1 MSTIKLTNKGATL
14 MVAHRGL
21 SGLETENTHAAF
33 VAAGNRSYYGI
44 ETDVHKTADGHYV
57 VIHDNSTARV
67 AGEDLIV
74 EQSRFADLRAL
85 LLKQRDGE
93 KGRTDIRIPT
103 LAEYI
108 AICKQYDKTAVLEF
122 KNEFQTSD
130 IEGVVAI
137 IRKAGW
143 LDRTVFISFWYENL
157 LRLRELLPDQPAQFL
172 TGERDDHEWLCGE
185 LAKNRLDVDIHW
197 KAVTPAR
204 MAMWHAAGLKVNCWT
219 VDDPAVAADL
229 IAMGVDYITSNIL
242 E

>member
-1 MSTIKLTNKGATL
+1 

-33 VAAGNRSYYGI
+33 VAAGNRSHFGI

-57 VIHDNSTARV
+57 LIHDDNTVRV
-67 AGEDLIV
+67 AGDDMIV
-74 EQSRFADLRAL
+74 EQSTFAELRAL
-85 LLKQRDGE
+85 LLKQKDGN

-103 LAEYI
+103 LEEYI
-108 AICKQYDKTAVLEF
+108 AICNQYDKTAVLEL
-122 KNEFQTSD
+122 KNEFQTPD
-130 IEGVVAI
+130 IEEVIAI

-157 LRLRELLPDQPAQFL
+157 LRLREVLPDQPAQFL
-172 TGERDDHEWLCGE
+172 TGEREDHEWLCGE
-185 LAKNRLDVDIHW
+185 LAKNKFDVDIHW

-204 MAMWHAAGLKVNCWT
+204 VAMWHAAGLKVNCWT
-219 VDDPAVAADL
+219 VDDPVDAEKL
-229 IAMGVDYITSNIL
+229 IEMGVDYITSNIL